1 MTEILRKAVVAGSFY
16 PAFGDKLAEMVSSM
30 TDDSQPKTDAVG
42 LICPHAGYIYSGAI
56 AGAALSRI
64 RFTDTFI
71 IIGPN
76 HTGMGKPFSIM
87 TSGTWE
93 TPVGKVVVDEELAQ
107 KLADNSSYLEEDIEA
122 HLREHSIEVQ
132 LPFLQHFK
140 KDVKIVPIVLSHAS
154 GTIYKEI
161 GEEIAEVLNG
171 LDKEVVILAS
181 SDMTHYEPEDSVR
194 LKDNAAIEAILRLDE
209 IAMLERIAERNITMC
224 GYGPAVALITA
235 AKAIGA
241 RKAELVGYQTSGKET
256 GDYSSVV
263 GYAGIIIPR
272 QVMSPLV
279 KLAHEA
285 IDAYVREGRII
296 QAPVNPTPEMKQ
308 QAGAF
313 VSIHKGGELR
323 GCIGTFEAARHSV
336 ADEVIVNA
344 ISAAT
349 RDPRF
354 EPVREDELQEL
365 DISVDVLTEPE
376 EIESK
381 EQLNPKRYGAIV
393 QRGIRRG
400 LLLPD
405 LEGVDTAEQQ
415 IDICRRKGDIGP
427 DEKVRLY
434 RFEVKRYH

>member
-1 MTEILRKAVVAGSFY
+1 MTAIIRKPAVAGSFY
-16 PAFGDKLAEMVSSM
+16 PAFGDKLEDMVNSMVS
-30 TDDSQPKTDAVG
+30 DSLWKEEVTG
-42 LICPHAGYIYSGAI
+42 LICPHAGYIYSGVV
-56 AGAALSRI
+56 AGAAFSHI
-64 RFTDTFI
+64 KFTDTFI
-71 IIGPN
+71 IMGPN
-76 HTGMGKPFSIM
+76 HTGLGKPFSIM

-93 TPVGKVVVDEELAQ
+93 TPMGNVAVDAELAE
-107 KLADNSSYLEEDIEA
+107 KLIGNSSYLEDDVNA

-154 GTIYKEI
+154 GTVYKEI
-161 GEEIAEVLNG
+161 GTEIAEVLNG
-171 LDKEVVILAS
+171 LERNVVILAS
-181 SDMTHYEPEDSVR
+181 SDMTHYEAEEEAR
-194 LKDNAAIEAILRLDE
+194 RKDHAAVDAILHLDE
-209 IAMLERIAERNITMC
+209 DLLLERIAEQNITMC
-224 GYGPAVALITA
+224 GYGPAVALISA
-235 AKAIGA
+235 AKALGS
-241 RKAELVGYQTSGKET
+241 RQGRLVRYQTSGEASQ
-256 GDYSSVV
+256 DYSSVV
-263 GYAGIIIPR
+263 GYAGIIIPK
-272 QVMSPLV
+272 QIMSPLV

-296 QAPVNPTPEMKQ
+296 ESPAVLTPEMKQ
-308 QAGAF
+308 QAGVF

-323 GCIGTFEAARHSV
+323 GCIGTFEASRHSV
-336 ADEVIVNA
+336 ADEIIVNA

-354 EPVREDELQEL
+354 DPVREDELQEL

-381 EQLNPKRYGAIV
+381 EQLDPKKYGAIV

-415 IDICRRKGDIGP
+415 IDICRRKADIEP
-427 DEKVRLY
+427 DEKIRLY